1 VAHPYYSADAG
12 EVLET
17 LKATDSGLSS
27 KEAAARRKQYG
38 PNTLK
43 KEKPKSLFRIFL
55 EQINNPVIYLLSA
68 AAAMAFIFKD
78 AAEGIAIVV
87 VIFLNTA
94 IGFWMEVQARKSMR
108 ALRAMDTITAT
119 VLRDGR
125 REEIDADRLVPGDVI
140 IAEAGDII
148 PADARILEAYE
159 FRVDE
164 SPLTGESMPVT
175 KSPESV
181 HFDAP
186 LGDRSCMLYKGTS
199 VTGGNGTAVVTGTGM
214 NTELGEI
221 SELVSEAEQQTVP
234 LNRKLRKLTRSL
246 IWFIVF
252 LAAAFFIVGWL
263 AGKDWYV
270 LLQTS
275 IAWTI
280 AAIPEGLPIVAS
292 IALARG
298 MLHLSRQH
306 VIVKRLESVETL
318 GEITAVCTDK
328 TGTLTENRLAVRKL
342 LLPGIDSDVT
352 VDNTFQIHGFEN
364 YPEDPRFDHIFS
376 VSRLCNNAVI
386 TETGHE
392 DGDPLEI
399 SLLHFTAGVDR
410 ERDRK
415 LGETERI
422 AEDPFDSESKFM
434 GTVHRLSDGSEYM
447 SAKGSAEAILER
459 SDYIETREGVR
470 EITDEEKEDWL
481 SVNDRLSGEGLR
493 VLAFAYRKEEDLN
506 IGRQDQDFVEAMV
519 FTGLAGFIDP
529 PRDEIPSA
537 MEVCRSAGIRP
548 VMVTGDHPAT
558 ARAVAEEVG
567 IAEEADIFS
576 RVDPKEKLEIVRQLQ
591 ESGEIVAMTGDGV
604 NDAPALKRADI
615 GIAMGERG
623 TQVARETADMVLTDD
638 SFPSILTAV
647 RQGRV
652 IFSNIR
658 KFIMYQLSY
667 HLAEIVLIAAVSFT
681 LFRLPI
687 LPLQLLFLNLL
698 SDVFP
703 ALALGLGKG
712 PVDVMNHPPK
722 DPEEPIMTRRNWIST
737 GIGGL
742 VIASCVIG
750 IYFIAHF
757 AIGFSE
763 SMCNSVAFF
772 SLAIAQLLHVFDMR
786 DDSEPVFNNQVTRN
800 RYVWG
805 ALALCAA
812 VLAAAYLLPAIRGVL
827 SFRWMG
833 LEGWLLVLASSFSTI
848 LVLQTVKGIRKLISD
863 RSR

>member
-1 VAHPYYSADAG
+1 MSESCYSAGAD

-17 LKATDSGLSS
+17 LKAKGSGLSS
-27 KEAAARRKQYG
+27 REAAARRKQYG

-43 KEKPKSLFRIFL
+43 KEKPKSLLRILL
-55 EQINNPVIYLLSA
+55 EQINNPVIYLLTA
-68 AAAMAFIFKD
+68 AAAVAFIFKD
-78 AAEGIAIVV
+78 AAEGAAIVV
-87 VIFLNTA
+87 VILLNTA

-108 ALRAMDTITAT
+108 ALRAMDKITAT
-119 VLRDGR
+119 VLRNGR
-125 REEIDADRLVPGDVI
+125 REEIDAERLVPGDII
-140 IAEAGDII
+140 IAEAGDLV
-148 PADARILEAYE
+148 PADARIIKAYE

-175 KSPESV
+175 KSTEAVPS
-181 HFDAP
+181 DAP
-186 LGDRSCMLYKGTS
+186 LGDRRCMLYKGTS

-214 NTELGEI
+214 QTELGEI

-246 IWFIVF
+246 IWFIAV
-252 LAAAFFIVGWL
+252 LAAAFFIAGWL
-263 AGKDWYV
+263 AGKDWYI

-298 MLHLSRQH
+298 MLRLARQH

-342 LLPGIDSDVT
+342 VLPGRGFELP
-352 VDNTFQIHGFEN
+352 VDGDFQIGGIES
-364 YPEDPRFDHIFS
+364 YREDPRLVHIFT

-399 SLLHFTAGVDR
+399 SLLHFTAGVDQD
-410 ERDRK
+410 RDRK

-422 AEDPFDSESKFM
+422 SEDPFDSESKFM
-434 GTVHRLSDGSEYM
+434 GTVHRLNDGSEYM
-447 SAKGSAEAILER
+447 SAKGSAEAILAR
-459 SDYIETREGVR
+459 TDYIETEEGVR
-470 EITDEEKEDWL
+470 EITKEEKDGWL
-481 SVNDRLSGEGLR
+481 SVNERLSGEGLR
-493 VLAFAYRKEEDLN
+493 VLAYSYRKEEDLI
-506 IGRQDQDFVEAMV
+506 IGRQDQDFVGSMV
-519 FTGLAGFIDP
+519 FVGLAGFMDP
-529 PRDEIPSA
+529 PREEIPSA
-537 MEVCRSAGIRP
+537 MEVCRRAGIRP

-567 IAEEADIFS
+567 LGTDANIFS
-576 RVDPKEKLEIVRQLQ
+576 RVDPKEKLDIVRQLQ

-615 GIAMGERG
+615 GIAMGKRG

-647 RQGRV
+647 RQGRI
-652 IFSNIR
+652 IFANIR

-667 HLAEIVLIAAVSFT
+667 HLAEIILIAAVSFT

-703 ALALGLGKG
+703 ALALGVGKG
-712 PVDVMNHPPK
+712 PEDVMERPPK
-722 DPEEPIMTRRNWIST
+722 DPEEPIMTRENWIFT
-737 GIGGL
+737 GIGGA

-757 AIGFSE
+757 ALGLPE

-786 DDSEPVFNNQVTRN
+786 DNSEPVLNNQVTRN
-800 RYVWG
+800 GYVWG

-812 VLAAAYLLPAIRGVL
+812 VLGAAYAIPAVRGVL
-827 SFRWMG
+827 SFQ
-833 LEGWLLVLASSFSTI
+833 LLDLKGWLLVLASAASTVLI
-848 LVLQTVKGIRKLISD
+848 LQAVKGIKKLISD

>member
-1 VAHPYYSADAG
+1 MSESYYSAGAD
-12 EVLET
+12 EVLNT
-17 LKATDSGLSS
+17 LGASIGGLSS
-27 KEAAARRKQYG
+27 NEADARRKQYG

-43 KEKPKSLFRIFL
+43 KEKPKSLLRILL

-68 AAAMAFIFKD
+68 AAVLAFLFKD
-78 AAEGIAIVV
+78 AAEGAAIVV
-87 VIFLNTA
+87 VILLNTA

-108 ALRAMDTITAT
+108 ALRAMDKITAT
-119 VLRDGR
+119 VLREGR
-125 REEIDADRLVPGDVI
+125 REEIDAELLVPGDVI
-140 IAEAGDII
+140 IAEAGDLV
-148 PADARILEAYE
+148 PADARIVEAYE

-175 KSPESV
+175 KSTEAVPPDS
-181 HFDAP
+181 A
-186 LGDRSCMLYKGTS
+186 LGDRRCMLYKGTS

-214 NTELGEI
+214 QTELGEI
-221 SELVSEAEQQTVP
+221 SELVSEAEQQSVP

-246 IWFIVF
+246 IWFIAV
-252 LAAAFFIVGWL
+252 LAAAFFIAGWL
-263 AGKDWYV
+263 AGKDWYI

-298 MLHLSRQH
+298 MLRLARQH

-318 GEITAVCTDK
+318 GEITTICTDK
-328 TGTLTENRLAVRKL
+328 TGTLTKNRLSVRKL
-342 LLPGIDSDVT
+342 LFPGLNSDLT
-352 VDNTFQIHGFEN
+352 VDNTFRIDGIDN
-364 YPEDPRFDHIFS
+364 CREDPRFDHIFTI
-376 VSRLCNNAVI
+376 SRLCNNAAVN
-386 TETGHE
+386 ETGHE

-399 SLLHFTAGVDR
+399 SLLHFTAGVDK

-415 LGETERI
+415 LAEMERI
-422 AEDPFDSESKFM
+422 AEDPFDAESKFM
-434 GTVHRLSDGSEYM
+434 GTVHRLRDGSEYM
-447 SAKGSAEAILER
+447 SAKGSAEAILAR
-459 SDYIETREGVR
+459 TDYIETREGVR
-470 EITDEEKEDWL
+470 EITAEEKEDWR
-481 SVNDRLSGEGLR
+481 SANDRLSGEGLR

-519 FTGLAGFIDP
+519 FVGLTGFLDP
-529 PRDEIPSA
+529 PREEISSA
-537 MEVCRSAGIRP
+537 MEVCRRAGIRP

-567 IAEEADIFS
+567 LTEEADIFS
-576 RVDPKEKLEIVRQLQ
+576 RVDPKEKLDIVRQLQ

-615 GIAMGERG
+615 GIAMGKRG

-647 RQGRV
+647 RQGRI
-652 IFSNIR
+652 IFGNIR

-667 HLAEIVLIAAVSFT
+667 HLAEIILIAAVSFT

-712 PVDVMNHPPK
+712 PADVMDHPPK
-722 DPEEPIMTRRNWIST
+722 DPEEPIMTRKNWVST
-737 GIGGL
+737 GIGGG
-742 VIASCVIG
+742 VIAACVTG
-750 IYFIAHF
+750 IYFAAHF

-763 SMCNSVAFF
+763 SMCNTVAFF
-772 SLAIAQLLHVFDMR
+772 SLAVAQLLHVFDMR
-786 DDSEPVFNNQVTRN
+786 GDSEPLLNNQITEN

-805 ALALCAA
+805 ALAFCTA
-812 VLAAAYLLPAIRGVL
+812 VLAAAYAVPAVRGVF
-827 SFRWMG
+827 SFQLLG
-833 LEGWLLVLASSFSTI
+833 LKGWLLVFASAASTVLI
-848 LVLQTVKGIRKLISD
+848 LQTIKGIRKLISD
-863 RSR
+863 KSR